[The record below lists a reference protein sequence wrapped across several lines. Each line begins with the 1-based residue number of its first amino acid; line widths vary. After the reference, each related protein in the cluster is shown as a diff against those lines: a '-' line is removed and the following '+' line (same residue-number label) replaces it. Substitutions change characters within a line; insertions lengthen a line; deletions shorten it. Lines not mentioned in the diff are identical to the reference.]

1 MILLLFRGIF
11 FINLKKMNNFYVYIY
26 LDPRKPGN
34 FVYGDFLFKFEPFY
48 DGKGKGDRI
57 TEGLSNKKN

>member
-1 MILLLFRGIF
+1 
-11 FINLKKMNNFYVYIY
+11 MNNFYVYIY